1 MNLPVIQEGAHP
13 RKVRRCRIA
22 RVRFACLAWFRRSCF
37 CFSRAFLARV
47 RGCRWGDEVLPENHG
62 DELQFRQNLLAYF
75 LRILERAGWTAGSDN
90 DKGRLRGLR
99 NQGAVRNSKV
109 SEISLSLRLAHIY
122 PPLARQRSCACSG
135 DMVAHTPPKWNERPE
150 RLLPGG
156 GLHGPGGSGEEDM
169 SMISSV
175 TGMAARNSH
184 DSRPLTS
191 RRMSARDR
199 VWLKSHAPMHPNNK
213 FTRRLRDFE
222 LYSITAS
229 MRTRQQ

>member
-37 CFSRAFLARV
+37 CFSGAFLARMC
-47 RGCRWGDEVLPENHG
+47 GSRWGAEVLPENHG
-62 DELQFRQNLLAYF
+62 DELELRQDLLTHF

-122 PPLARQRSCACSG
+122 PPLARQRSWACSG
-135 DMVAHTPPKWNERPE
+135 DMVAHTPPKWNDRPE
-150 RLLPGG
+150 RLSPCG
-156 GLHGPGGSGEEDM
+156 GLHDVGGSGEEDM

-175 TGMAARNSH
+175 TGMAARR
-184 DSRPLTS
+184 SRESPPLT
-191 RRMSARDR
+191 
-199 VWLKSHAPMHPNNK
+199 V
-213 FTRRLRDFE
+213 
-222 LYSITAS
+222 AS
-229 MRTRQQ
+229 NGRT